1 MIQILNKEYSGYVA
15 ETPDGTLSVIIHT
28 SDRFDDVVHALLN
41 DEVKE
46 VTDINNGVETVYNVT
61 CPVSARVVATWIYNL
76 VYSTK
81 PTYEQQMEAKIQEQS
96 DAIDDLLVMIL
107 EG

>member
-1 MIQILNKEYSGYVA
+1 MIRILNKEYSGYVA
-15 ETPDGTLSVIIHT
+15 ASPDDTLSVIIHT
-28 SDRFDDVVHALLN
+28 AERFDDVVHELLN
-41 DEVKE
+41 DDVKE

-61 CPVSARVVATWIYNL
+61 CPVSARVVEQWIYCL

-81 PTYEQQMEAKIQEQS
+81 PTYEQEMEAKIQEQS
-96 DAIDDLLVMIL
+96 GAIDDLLVLIL